1 MGGILV
7 TGKRP
12 AVSSEQLF
20 AFKGTVNVIVSFT
33 LHEKRKTLQSLIRL
47 RMTIL
52 YYIIQTFVIVE
63 FFVSK
68 MFIFKGTV
76 ILMQKGQC
84 LIYKCILQTFNWSNN
99 VEEIVD
105 FLDLILK
112 ICKMFPCSKT
122 CANLFFRET
131 TIKNNQFSK
140 LQTLI
145 HNSCLIRQ
153 SFYGYRC
160 KSDIAMYLHTGS
172 LEITFTVPLNNSEIK
187 QWKIVFD
194 FK

>member
-1 MGGILV
+1 V

-20 AFKGTVNVIVSFT
+20 AVKGIVNVILSFT

-76 ILMQKGQC
+76 ILMQ
-84 LIYKCILQTFNWSNN
+84 F
-99 VEEIVD
+99 
-105 FLDLILK
+105 
-112 ICKMFPCSKT
+112 
-122 CANLFFRET
+122 
-131 TIKNNQFSK
+131 
-140 LQTLI
+140 
-145 HNSCLIRQ
+145 
-153 SFYGYRC
+153 
-160 KSDIAMYLHTGS
+160 
-172 LEITFTVPLNNSEIK
+172 
-187 QWKIVFD
+187 
-194 FK
+194 